1 MTRVPPTVVRTGRF
15 LEAAVPRH
23 LRLALLVASLAAC
36 SGKTAQDYLEAAKA
50 DLAKNDRPA
59 AIIQL
64 KNALQEQ
71 PSLAEARFLLG
82 KALLAGGDPR
92 AAEIEL
98 GKARELGIAAEDVV
112 PDLARSL
119 LAQGEA
125 DKLLSTYGSTK
136 LNTPVSASDLQTSVA
151 VAYNMIGKPD
161 KAIEQLNAA
170 IATDPENMKARLV
183 HVRMR
188 AASGDLK
195 QAQTEFQAVE
205 AKWPQASDVFLLKG
219 DLLSGERK
227 FDEAGVAYRRAAE
240 LDHGNVAAQ
249 AGVLS
254 VLLVDKDAAGAK
266 KQLEVLRAAKASA
279 YQVQYFSTLIA
290 LEQNDLDAA
299 RDSAQ
304 ALLKLAPSDSRALHV
319 AGVTDF
325 KRGALLEAESDLSKA
340 IQAAPDLANARVLLA
355 QTNLR
360 LGNPARALS
369 VLQALLDDRSANADA
384 LSSAAEAY
392 LQQGDL
398 KRAEE
403 LFARASKIQPTD
415 PRNRSAL
422 AMAQIDR
429 GRVAEGLAALRSLA
443 ASDPSPVGDLA
454 LVMAFMQRKDWDQA
468 LKAVDAL
475 EAKQPGKVTAPDLRG
490 RIEAAR
496 GNPDKARAAFEAA
509 LRADPAYFPAVAGL
523 ADLDLAAHQP
533 DAAIKRIQ
541 KVLERQPKNVQAN
554 MALINARAQAGA
566 SLQELAAALDQMI
579 KLMPAELQ
587 PRLALVE
594 LQIKAQNVKAA
605 LAAAQDAT
613 VIAPNSTEAWRFLAQ
628 AQAVAGEGNQA
639 INSFNKLIAL
649 QPSAPEPYLQLAQF
663 YSVRGDSTNALSTIR
678 RAIDAKPDYLPA
690 RQALAAAELQA
701 GHAAQAHQIANDIT
715 TQYPTKAAGPLLNG
729 DIYAN
734 QKQWPAAAEA
744 YRNALRVEPRPEIA
758 IKLHQ
763 LLVVQGGKAGDPKEF
778 ASQWMAKY
786 PKDLAF
792 VYHMGDA
799 ALLQGNYPQALQNYQ
814 DVLKAQPDNAA
825 AMNNIAWLLWKTN
838 KPGALDYAERA
849 NRLVPDQPAFMDTL
863 VSVLEQSGQVQKA
876 VELQKRVLGLNPDQ
890 PSQRLH
896 LARLYIEAG
905 QKSAAR
911 DELNRLASLGDRFSE
926 QAEVKS
932 LLAKL

>member
-1 MTRVPPTVVRTGRF
+1 MTRVPPKIARTSRF
-15 LEAAVPRH
+15 FGAVPQ
-23 LRLALLVASLAAC
+23 RLSLAVLAASIAAC

-71 PSLAEARFLLG
+71 PSMAEARLLLG
-82 KALLAGGDPR
+82 KALLASGDPR

-98 GKARELGIAAEDVV
+98 AKARELGVAAETVV
-112 PDLARSL
+112 PDLARAL
-119 LAQGEA
+119 LAQGEP
-125 DKLLSTYGSTK
+125 DKLLNTYGSTK
-136 LNTPVSASDLQTSVA
+136 LNTPASASDLQTSIA
-151 VAYNMIGKPD
+151 VAYSAISKQD

-170 IATDPENMKARLV
+170 IATDPANMKAQILRVRLIAAGGDV
-183 HVRMR
+183 GR
-188 AASGDLK
+188 AR
-195 QAQTEFQAVE
+195 TEFE
-205 AKWPQASDVFLLKG
+205 AIETKWPQASEMFQLKG

-227 FDEAGVAYRRAAE
+227 FDDAGVAYRRAAE
-240 LDHGNVAAQ
+240 LDHNNVAAQ

-254 VLLVDKDAAGAK
+254 VLLVNKDAPGAK
-266 KQLEVLRAAKASA
+266 KQLEVLRGAKASA
-279 YQVQYFSTLIA
+279 YQIQYFTTLIA

-304 ALLKLAPSDSRALHV
+304 ALLKLAPADSRALHL

-340 IQAAPDLANARVLLA
+340 IQAAPDLANARILLA

-369 VLQALLDDRSANADA
+369 VLQTLLDDRSTNADA
-384 LSSAAEAY
+384 MSSAAEAY
-392 LQQGDL
+392 LQQGEL

-429 GRVAEGLAALRSLA
+429 GRVAEGMAALRSLA
-443 ASDPSPVGDLA
+443 ESDPSPVGDLA
-454 LVMAFMQRKDWDQA
+454 LVMAFMQRQEWDQA

-475 EAKQPGKVTAPDLRG
+475 QAKQPGKVTAPDLRG
-490 RIEAAR
+490 RIEMAR
-496 GNPDKARAAFEAA
+496 GNADKARAAFEDA
-509 LRADPAYFPAVAGL
+509 LRADPAYFPAVARL

-533 DAAIKRIQ
+533 DAAVKRIQ

-554 MALINARAQAGA
+554 MALINVRAQAGA
-566 SLQELAAALDQMI
+566 SRDELIAALDKLI

-605 LAAAQDAT
+605 LTTAQDAT
-613 VIAPNSTEAWRFLAQ
+613 VIAPNSPEAWRFLAQ

-649 QPSAPEPYLQLAQF
+649 QPSAPDPYLQLAQF
-663 YSVRGDSTNALSTIR
+663 YSVRGDNANAISTIR
-678 RAIDAKPDYLPA
+678 RAIDAKPDYLPS
-690 RQALAAAELQA
+690 RQALALAELQA
-701 GHAAQAHQIANDIT
+701 GHAAQAHQIANEIT
-715 TQYPTKAAGPLLNG
+715 TKYPSRGAGHLLNG

-734 QKQWPAAAEA
+734 QKQWAAAADA

-763 LLVVQGGKAGDPKEF
+763 LLVVQAGKAGDPKEF
-778 ASQWMAKY
+778 ASQWITRY
-786 PKDLAF
+786 PKDTAF
-792 VYHMGDA
+792 AYHLGDA
-799 ALLQGNYPQALQNYQ
+799 ALLQGSYPQALQSYQ

-825 AMNNIAWLLWKTN
+825 AMNNIAWILWKTG

-863 VSVLEQSGQVQKA
+863 VAALEQSGQIQKA
-876 VELQKRVLGLNPDQ
+876 VETQKRVLDLNPDQ
-890 PSQRLH
+890 PAQRLH
-896 LARLYIEAG
+896 LARLYIDAG

-911 DELNRLASLGDRFSE
+911 DELNRLATLGDRFSD
-926 QAEVKS
+926 QAEVKR
-932 LLAKL
+932 LQAKL